1 MWSADTRAQH
11 DRDDL
16 RYPNDLT
23 DAEWPVL
30 APLLPP
36 ACRDLPTTLL
46 TDARADERDL
56 LRPARGC
63 LWRMLPEHVPSHQTV
78 FRWFTGFRDDRT

>member
-1 MWSADTRAQH
+1 MWSPDTRAQH

-16 RYPNDLT
+16 RYPSDLT

-36 ACRDLPTTLL
+36 ACRDRPTTLL

-56 LRPARGC
+56 LGTARGC
-63 LWRMLPEHVPSHQTV
+63 LWCMLPEHVPPHQTV
-78 FRWFTGFRDDRT
+78 FRGFTGFRDDRT